1 MTFLGFILSNPTLIA
16 IMGGIIVTLGAFL
29 RGNSRGARLERDRQA
44 KAEQKAREEAGDI
57 RNEVEA
63 MQPDRVRAELGKR
76 ARP

>member
-1 MTFLGFILSNPTLIA
+1 MTFLGFLISNPTLIA
-16 IMGGIIVTLGAFL
+16 IIGGLLAALVAFL
-29 RGNSRGARLERDRQA
+29 KGNSRGARLERDRQA

-63 MQPDRVRAELGKR
+63 MPPDRVRAELGKR